1 MTGFHTNVKLLML
14 RTFLISLYTGIY
26 GIIFNLYV
34 LNMGYHADF
43 LGLLL
48 AVNLLASSATSIPAG
63 ILCDRFNKKKLL
75 MISGVLTLAVTI
87 PLYITGSP
95 YLMLAL
101 SALGGVFWSISAVAV
116 TPLLAENSHA
126 DDNVHIFSTNASLG
140 WIATILGCAMGGI
153 IPTIWAAAFGLGSSY
168 RMTLLTAVVLL
179 AAGVALAALLKSN
192 KKDHP
197 ISAISDRFTSPV
209 KGIRAQG
216 ESFVRSLKDMRV
228 SSDVLKFTVTSITFG
243 IASGMIVPYFN
254 VYFIRVMKVGVIEVG
269 LASAI
274 AGAVMIGGLMATPYL
289 TSKIGKVR
297 CAVLTKILSAPFL
310 IFMALTTNFIMAAG
324 AYVAYM
330 FLINMAGPATT
341 SFQMELIKPKEQG
354 LAVVVMS
361 TGSYVAISASTYVS
375 GLLIAQGNYIVPF
388 IATCVA
394 YLATAALLYHYFKDC
409 ERPGFICQKKSTPLV
424 SAEAIPLHA
433 AECTIF
439 HHGDANNT

>member
-1 MTGFHTNVKLLML
+1 MDIIRDYIRIMTGFHMNVKLLML

-75 MISGVLTLAVTI
+75 MISGIMTLAVTI

-116 TPLLAENSHA
+116 TPLLAENCHS

-140 WIATILGCAMGGI
+140 WIASILGCAMGGI
-153 IPTIWAAAFGLGSSY
+153 IPTVWAAAFGLGGSY

-179 AAGVALAALLKSN
+179 AAGLALAAMLKTN
-192 KKDHP
+192 KTDRQKAT
-197 ISAISDRFTSPV
+197 ISALSTGTDRQKSVLARGAGFIASL
-209 KGIRAQG
+209 KGIRI
-216 ESFVRSLKDMRV
+216 
-228 SSDVLKFTVTSITFG
+228 SSDVIKFTITSITFG

-274 AGAVMIGGLMATPYL
+274 AGAVMITGLMATPYL

-354 LAVVVMS
+354 LAVGVMS

-375 GLLIAQGNYIVPF
+375 GLLIAQGNYIIPF
-388 IATCVA
+388 VCTCVA
-394 YLATAALLYHYFKDC
+394 YLA
-409 ERPGFICQKKSTPLV
+409 
-424 SAEAIPLHA
+424 
-433 AECTIF
+433 
-439 HHGDANNT
+439 